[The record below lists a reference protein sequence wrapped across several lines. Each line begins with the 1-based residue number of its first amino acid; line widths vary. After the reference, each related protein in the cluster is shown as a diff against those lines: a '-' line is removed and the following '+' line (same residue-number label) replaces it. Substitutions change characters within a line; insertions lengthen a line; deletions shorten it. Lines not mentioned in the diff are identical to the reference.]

1 MNIRLAGILS
11 LCLVAALPVRADKP
25 NILFILSDDQGYG
38 DLGKHGH
45 PLLKTP
51 HLDGLYSDGVS
62 FENFHVSP
70 SCSPT
75 RAALLTGMHEF
86 RSGVTHTTSPREQ
99 PTRDAVLLPELLK
112 GAGYRT
118 GFIGK
123 WHLGNDSGYRPEDRG
138 FEWTSTNAGGPREH
152 FDPVIIRNGA
162 REKRQ
167 GFREDILFDE
177 AMSFIKE
184 SGDKPFFC
192 YLATY
197 SPHAPLAAPESSIAP
212 FRGKVT
218 DSQASYLGM
227 ISNLD
232 DDVGRILNF
241 LKERDLEKNTIVIYM
256 NDNGVTEGLDVY
268 NASMRGCKCT
278 VWEGGTRAMSL
289 WRWPGKWPS
298 HTVKNLTA
306 HLDVLPTLCEV
317 AGVKPPESLASKL
330 EGFSLT
336 PLLENDKPAEWHE
349 ERMLFSHV
357 GRWPGGLAA
366 AHKYAM
372 CSVRQGHHLLLR
384 SAPCDDPACTDN
396 ESQCA
401 TLRRVKAGARKATY
415 TEDNAQIHWG
425 VTPPGKW
432 ALYDVS
438 SDPGCTKDLSSGDVG
453 RVAKMEHA
461 YDRWWDQVY
470 PQMIANGGD
479 RSATSDSPRATRP
492 ATTQSIFTE
501 APAKGGRD
509 ALFPSI
515 DKDTDGRLTRDE
527 FLGFYRGVFTRK
539 DANSDKFLTAG
550 EHPANSIGAIDGDKD
565 GKVAATEWDAF
576 FEKQFKRSDA
586 DGDEGI
592 TKAEWGGAAAP
603 EDAPAKPAAPEPV
616 KPAAPEPDAPATGR
630 AGMFPE
636 MDADKDGSVSSDE
649 FLKFYQGVFTRKDAN
664 ADKFLTDGEHPSS
677 SLTAMDADK
686 DGKVSPTEWGNL
698 FARQFKRMDAD
709 ANGKLTPAEM
719 GGVEAAPKAPEK
731 PASSVPQTAVPAGDT
746 AAAIAAVEKLGSLT
760 APPAFSD
767 AEGFSAS
774 EGIRSIYFNGL
785 PWQGKPTR
793 VFAWLG
799 VPKTGAGKV
808 PGIVLVH
815 GGGGTAFKEWV
826 ESWNKRGFA
835 AISIAVEGQTS
846 QPGGAKGKWQRHEWA
861 GPSRDGIYGDSNASV
876 TDQWMYHAVANTIL
890 ANSLLGSQ
898 PGVDPTKVGIMGVS
912 WGGVITS
919 TVIGIDSRFAFAIPT
934 YGCGGLTHAPNQYG
948 RALNNNEV
956 YQNTWDPLLRLDKA
970 KLPTLWFS
978 WPQDQHFPLDCQA
991 ASYRRSPAPRMIALV
1006 PNMGHG
1012 HGPAWNRP
1020 ESYAF
1025 AESIVK
1031 DGKPWCRQTEAG
1043 ANGTAA
1049 SAVFESSKPLDRA
1062 VLVSTTGSGATGS
1075 REWNETPSNLAHEG
1089 GLWRATAELPAGTT
1103 AWFINVHSG
1112 ALIASSEY
1120 QVTGANGTAAVKPN

>member
-1 MNIRLAGILS
+1 MNIHLAGILS
-11 LCLVAALPVRADKP
+11 LCLVAALPARADKP

-99 PTRDAVLLPELLK
+99 PARDAVLLPELLK

-162 REKRQ
+162 REERQ
-167 GFREDILFDE
+167 GFREDVLFDE
-177 AMSFIKE
+177 AMDFIKE

-192 YLATY
+192 YLASY
-197 SPHAPLAAPESSIAP
+197 SPHAPLAAPESAIAP

-218 DSQASYLGM
+218 DGQAAYLGM

-232 DDVGRILNF
+232 DNVGRILNF
-241 LKERDLEKNTIVIYM
+241 LKERDIEKNTIVIYM

-289 WRWPGKWPS
+289 WRWPGKWPA

-317 AGVKPPESLASKL
+317 AGLKPPEALASKL

-336 PLLENDKPAEWHE
+336 PLLESDKPAEWHE

-366 AHKYAM
+366 AHKHAM
-372 CSVRQGHHLLLR
+372 CSVRQRHHLLLR
-384 SAPCDDPACTDN
+384 SVPCDDPACNDN
-396 ESQCA
+396 EGQCA

-438 SDPGCTKDLSSGDVG
+438 SDPGCTKDLFSGDAS
-453 RVAKMEHA
+453 RVAKMEQA

-479 RSATSDSPRATRP
+479 REATSDAPRATRP
-492 ATTQSIFTE
+492 ATTQTISTE

-509 ALFPSI
+509 ALFPNI
-515 DKDTDGRLTRDE
+515 DKNSDGRLTRDE
-527 FLGFYRGVFTRK
+527 FLGFYRDVFTRK
-539 DANSDKFLTAG
+539 DANADKFLAGG
-550 EHPANSIGAIDGDKD
+550 EHPSASLTAIDGDKD
-565 GKVAATEWDAF
+565 GKVSTTEWEGF

-586 DGDEGI
+586 DADGAV
-592 TKAEWGGAAAP
+592 TKAEWGGEVP
-603 EDAPAKPAAPEPV
+603 NDAPPA
-616 KPAAPEPDAPATGR
+616 KPAAPEPDAPAGGR
-630 AGMFPE
+630 SDMFPK
-636 MDADKDGSVSSDE
+636 MDADKDGAVSTEE
-649 FLKFYQGVFTRKDAN
+649 FLKFYRDVFTRKDAN
-664 ADKFLTDGEHPSS
+664 ADKFLTDGEHPAS
-677 SLTAMDADK
+677 SLGAMDADK
-686 DGKVSPTEWGNL
+686 DGKVSPAEWDAL
-698 FARQFKRMDAD
+698 FSRQLKRMDVD
-709 ANGKLTPAEM
+709 SNGKLTPAEM
-719 GGVEAAPKAPEK
+719 GGTEATPAPEK
-731 PASSVPQTAVPAGDT
+731 TKPQTT
-746 AAAIAAVEKLGSLT
+746 APTNDVGKLASLT
-760 APPAFSD
+760 SDPAFRD
-767 AEGFSAS
+767 AEGFISS
-774 EGIRSIYFNGL
+774 EGIRAIYFDAL

-799 VPKTGAGKV
+799 IPKTDAAKV
-808 PGIVLVH
+808 PGVVLVH

-846 QPGGAKGKWQRHEWA
+846 QSGGAKGKWARHEWA
-861 GPSRDGIYGDSNASV
+861 GPSRDGIYGDSGANLD
-876 TDQWMYHAVANTIL
+876 DQWMYHAVADSIL
-890 ANSLLGSQ
+890 AKSLLSSQ
-898 PGVDPTKVGIMGVS
+898 PGVDSTKVGIMGVS

-948 RALNNNEV
+948 RALNNNPV
-956 YQNTWDPLLRLDKA
+956 YQNTWDPLLRLEKA
-970 KLPTLWFS
+970 NIPTLWFS

-1031 DGKPWCRQTEAG
+1031 DGKPWCRQMEAG

-1049 SAVFESSKPLDRA
+1049 NAVFESSKPFDRA

-1075 REWNETPSNLAHEG
+1075 REWKEAPANLAHEG
-1089 GLWRATAELPAGTT
+1089 SLWHATAELPAGTT

-1120 QVTGANGTAAVKPN
+1120 QVAEPSGTAAVKPN

>member
-1 MNIRLAGILS
+1 MLFRS
-11 LCLVAALPVRADKP
+11 DKP

-38 DLGKHGH
+38 DLGKNGH

-167 GFREDILFDE
+167 GFREDVLFDE
-177 AMSFIKE
+177 AMDFIKE

-197 SPHAPLAAPESSIAP
+197 SPHAPLAAPESAIAP

-232 DDVGRILNF
+232 DNVGRILNF

-289 WRWPGKWPS
+289 WRWPGKWPA

-317 AGVKPPESLASKL
+317 AGVKPPEALASKL

-336 PLLENDKPAEWHE
+336 PLLESDKSEEWHE

-372 CSVRQGHHLLLR
+372 CSVRQGNHLLLR
-384 SAPCDDPACTDN
+384 SVPCDDPACNDN
-396 ESQCA
+396 DGQCA

-415 TEDNAQIHWG
+415 TADNAQIHWG

-438 SDPGCTKDLSSGDVG
+438 SDPGCTKDLSSGDAS
-453 RVAKMEHA
+453 RVTRMEQA

-479 RSATSDSPRATRP
+479 RSATSDAPRATRP
-492 ATTQSIFTE
+492 ATTQTIS
-501 APAKGGRD
+501 APVALNSDLTVTGFSGGAQFAHRF
-509 ALFPSI
+509 ALFGLVILDDVDAHFGQHRHDIFDLFRRHLFGRHHMVQLVVSDIAPLARVGDHLLDRSLAHIQRNIGLFAFRFAVVSVFQGHGVSLQAGRIIGQSI
-515 DKDTDGRLTRDE
+515 RLNNANHGGE
-527 FLGFYRGVFTRK
+527 KPNQSNSCAPVF
-539 DANSDKFLTAG
+539 
-550 EHPANSIGAIDGDKD
+550 
-565 GKVAATEWDAF
+565 
-576 FEKQFKRSDA
+576 
-586 DGDEGI
+586 
-592 TKAEWGGAAAP
+592 
-603 EDAPAKPAAPEPV
+603 
-616 KPAAPEPDAPATGR
+616 
-630 AGMFPE
+630 
-636 MDADKDGSVSSDE
+636 GSV
-649 FLKFYQGVFTRKDAN
+649 F
-664 ADKFLTDGEHPSS
+664 PS
-677 SLTAMDADK
+677 
-686 DGKVSPTEWGNL
+686 
-698 FARQFKRMDAD
+698 R
-709 ANGKLTPAEM
+709 
-719 GGVEAAPKAPEK
+719 AAILD
-731 PASSVPQTAVPAGDT
+731 AVP
-746 AAAIAAVEKLGSLT
+746 K
-760 APPAFSD
+760 
-767 AEGFSAS
+767 
-774 EGIRSIYFNGL
+774 R
-785 PWQGKPTR
+785 TR
-793 VFAWLG
+793 ALQF
-799 VPKTGAGKV
+799 
-808 PGIVLVH
+808 ILVH
-815 GGGGTAFKEWV
+815 LHPV
-826 ESWNKRGFA
+826 RG
-835 AISIAVEGQTS
+835 SHG
-846 QPGGAKGKWQRHEWA
+846 
-861 GPSRDGIYGDSNASV
+861 
-876 TDQWMYHAVANTIL
+876 L
-890 ANSLLGSQ
+890 
-898 PGVDPTKVGIMGVS
+898 
-912 WGGVITS
+912 
-919 TVIGIDSRFAFAIPT
+919 
-934 YGCGGLTHAPNQYG
+934 GGLAFGSGLRGKARHIGLRQPPCQPFIDQAFDILH
-948 RALNNNEV
+948 RLLNL
-956 YQNTWDPLLRLDKA
+956 TLR
-970 KLPTLWFS
+970 
-978 WPQDQHFPLDCQA
+978 
-991 ASYRRSPAPRMIALV
+991 APRRV
-1006 PNMGHG
+1006 
-1012 HGPAWNRP
+1012 
-1020 ESYAF
+1020 
-1025 AESIVK
+1025 
-1031 DGKPWCRQTEAG
+1031 Q
-1043 ANGTAA
+1043 
-1049 SAVFESSKPLDRA
+1049 
-1062 VLVSTTGSGATGS
+1062 
-1075 REWNETPSNLAHEG
+1075 LA
-1089 GLWRATAELPAGTT
+1089 
-1103 AWFINVHSG
+1103 
-1112 ALIASSEY
+1112 
-1120 QVTGANGTAAVKPN
+1120 